1 MTSTDGDTRFVNLM
15 TPARFGRLELRNR
28 VVMAPM
34 TRSRATPD
42 GAVTDIMVEYY
53 RQRAGAGMIITEG
66 VYPSEAGKG
75 YCRTPGLVS
84 SDHAAGWRRV
94 TDAVHAEGGTIVM
107 QMMHVGRV
115 AVAANKAAGAETVAP
130 SAVAARL
137 RMYTDVDGGTMQPCE
152 PPRALDADEIAAVI
166 ADYARSTELAFEAG
180 FDGVE
185 LHGTSGYLPA
195 QFLSTGTNH
204 RDDDWGGSVAGR
216 IRFFVEVAIA
226 MADVDGADRIGFRI
240 CPGNPYNDLHD
251 DDPEETFR
259 ALLAALDP
267 LGLAYCHTLRLPTGP
282 VDNEALCRQGFS
294 GPLII
299 NDSYEPAEAN

>member
-1 MTSTDGDTRFVNLM
+1 MTSTGGDTRFVNLM

-166 ADYARSTELAFEAG
+166 AAVLGSLVREGRRRDLVTISWLLVV
-180 FDGVE
+180 GV
-185 LHGTSGYLPA
+185 
-195 QFLSTGTNH
+195 
-204 RDDDWGGSVAGR
+204 VAN
-216 IRFFVEVAIA
+216 ALL
-226 MADVDGADRIGFRI
+226 GAVTVWV
-240 CPGNPYNDLHD
+240 DLH
-251 DDPEETFR
+251 P
-259 ALLAALDP
+259 
-267 LGLAYCHTLRLPTGP
+267 Y
-282 VDNEALCRQGFS
+282 
-294 GPLII
+294 
-299 NDSYEPAEAN
+299 